1 MTLFEYVMEQHKN
14 NLSAT
19 ISDLSRRIVADIS
32 NDKWEGF
39 DAEINLKNLGI
50 DRNYQ
55 NEIFKAVNEKYP
67 NEFEIKNDILT
78 KKETK

>member
-19 ISDLSRRIVADIS
+19 LSDLSNRIVADIS

-39 DAEINLKNLGI
+39 DTEINLKNLGI
-50 DRNYQ
+50 DRNHQ
-55 NEIFKAVNEKYP
+55 NEIFKVVNEKYP
-67 NEFEIKNDILT
+67 NEYEIKNDILT
-78 KKETK
+78 KKEN

>member
-78 KKETK
+78 KKEN

>member
-19 ISDLSRRIVADIS
+19 LSDLSRMIVADIS

-39 DAEINLKNLGI
+39 DTEINLK
-50 DRNYQ
+50 
-55 NEIFKAVNEKYP
+55 
-67 NEFEIKNDILT
+67 
-78 KKETK
+78 KKLLML

>member
-19 ISDLSRRIVADIS
+19 LSDLSRMIVADIS

-39 DAEINLKNLGI
+39 DTEINLKNLGI
-50 DRNYQ
+50 DKNHK
-55 NEIFKAVNEKYP
+55 NEIFKTVNENKQ
-67 NEFEIKNDILT
+67 NINLNKVKIDF
-78 KKETK
+78 

>member
-14 NLSAT
+14 DVSAT
-19 ISDLSRRIVADIS
+19 LSDLSNRIVADIY

-39 DAEINLKNLGI
+39 DTEINLKNLGI
-50 DRNYQ
+50 DRNHQ
-55 NEIFKAVNEKYP
+55 NEIFKVVNEKYP

>member
-14 NLSAT
+14 DVSAT
-19 ISDLSRRIVADIS
+19 LSDLSNRIVADIS

-39 DAEINLKNLGI
+39 DTEINLKNLGI
-50 DRNYQ
+50 DRNHQ
-55 NEIFKAVNEKYP
+55 NEIFKVVNEKYP

-78 KKETK
+78 KKEN

>member
-14 NLSAT
+14 NVSAT
-19 ISDLSRRIVADIS
+19 LSDLSNRIVTDIS
-32 NDKWEGF
+32 SDKWEGF
-39 DAEINLKNLGI
+39 DTEINLKTLGI

-55 NEIFKAVNEKYP
+55 NEIFKTVNEKYP
-67 NEFEIKNDILT
+67 NEFEIKNDILK

>member
-14 NLSAT
+14 DVSAT
-19 ISDLSRRIVADIS
+19 LSDLSNRIVADIS

-39 DAEINLKNLGI
+39 DTEINLKNLGI
-50 DRNYQ
+50 DRNHQ
-55 NEIFKAVNEKYP
+55 NEIFKVVNEKYP